1 MASWAEKIRIGGY
14 GELHYNNLDGEG
26 GATGKD
32 EIDFHRFVLFLGH
45 TFNERTR
52 FFSELEVEH
61 SNAGEGKK
69 GEIELEQAYVEY
81 DLNENHRADGEQPV

>member
-26 GATGKD
+26 GATDKD

-45 TFNERTR
+45 TFNERTC

>member
-14 GELHYNNLDGEG
+14 GELHYNTLDGEG
-26 GATGKD
+26 GATDKD

-81 DLNENHRADGEQPV
+81 DLNENHRADGEQLV